1 MWTYSYEE
9 NLLNIM
15 TAYSSNPHQTLSE
28 LEVFAGTILGK
39 TGAQTIRQR
48 RLCISMQERFKEHL
62 AFTVKCMTRGQ
73 GQEQEP
79 FDDKIPDTTVVGLC
93 IACFFVGLKERGG
106 AVEYG
111 YGRRPELRSFARVA
125 AAICLKE
132 VMVAKC

>member
-1 MWTYSYEE
+1 MWTYRYEE
-9 NLLNIM
+9 NLVNIM
-15 TAYSSNPHQTLSE
+15 TAYSSHPHRTLSE

-48 RLCISMQERFKEHL
+48 RLCISMREHFKEHL
-62 AFTVKCMTRGQ
+62 AFTVKCMTRRQ
-73 GQEQEP
+73 GLEQEP
-79 FDDKIPDTTVVGLC
+79 CDDKMPNTTDVGLC
-93 IACFFVGLKERGG
+93 IACFFVSLKERGG

-132 VMVAKC
+132 VMVAMC

>member
-1 MWTYSYEE
+1 MWTCSYEE

-15 TAYSSNPHQTLSE
+15 TAYSPHPHRTLSE

-48 RLCISMQERFKEHL
+48 GLCISMRERFKEYL
-62 AFTVKCMTRGQ
+62 AFTVKCIKRGQ

-79 FDDKIPDTTVVGLC
+79 CDDKMPNTTDVGLC
-93 IACFFVGLKERGG
+93 IACFFVGLKERGS

-111 YGRRPELRSFARVA
+111 HGWRPELRSFARVA

-132 VMVAKC
+132 VMVA

>member
-1 MWTYSYEE
+1 MRTYSYEE

-15 TAYSSNPHQTLSE
+15 TSYSSHPHRTLSE

-48 RLCISMQERFKEHL
+48 RLCISMRERFKEHL
-62 AFTVKCMTRGQ
+62 ASTVKCMTRRQ
-73 GQEQEP
+73 GQEQELCN
-79 FDDKIPDTTVVGLC
+79 DKIANTTDVGLC
-93 IACFFVGLKERGG
+93 IACVFVSLKERGS

-111 YGRRPELRSFARVA
+111 YGRRPKLRSFARVA

-132 VMVAKC
+132 VMVAMC